1 MLISKFHTTFT
12 NPVEYTANW
21 EKDSI
26 LFNELIGKEISI
38 EFTGLMFCKVCN
50 KSTKKFF
57 GEGFCF
63 QCFNNSPENSPCIL
77 KPELCEAHLGKGRDT
92 AWEEKHHNQPHVVY
106 LAATDVVKV
115 GVTRSSQIPTRWID
129 QGASSVI
136 IFAETPNR
144 YEAGKL
150 EVELKAFYSD
160 KTNYRKMLQ
169 NEIDENIDLIEEKW
183 QTVEQLPSDLQTFI
197 SENDVITELTYP
209 VITFPKSVQVLNL
222 DKTPLIKGRLNGIK
236 GQYLLFEND
245 LAINIRRHTGYDIQ
259 LIY

>member
-1 MLISKFHTTFT
+1 M
-12 NPVEYTANW
+12 
-21 EKDSI
+21 
-26 LFNELIGKEISI
+26 
-38 EFTGLMFCKVCN
+38 
-50 KSTKKFF
+50 
-57 GEGFCF
+57 
-63 QCFNNSPENSPCIL
+63 
-77 KPELCEAHLGKGRDT
+77 GRDT
-92 AWEEKHHNQPHVVY
+92 EWEEKHHNQPHVVY

-144 YEAGKL
+144 FEAGKL
-150 EVELKAFYSD
+150 EVELKAFYTD

-169 NEIDENIDLIEEKW
+169 NEIDKNIDLIEEKW

-209 VITFPKSVQVLNL
+209 VITYPKSVQVLNL

>member
-1 MLISKFHTTFT
+1 MIISKFQTTFN

-21 EKDSI
+21 ENDSI
-26 LFNELIGKEISI
+26 LFNEFIGKEISI
-38 EFTGLMFCKVCN
+38 EFTGLMICKVCN

-57 GEGFCF
+57 GEGFCYP
-63 QCFNNSPENSPCIL
+63 CFNNSPENSPCIL
-77 KPELCEAHLGKGRDT
+77 KPELCEAHLGMGRDT
-92 AWEEKHHNQPHVVY
+92 EWEEKHHNQPHVVY

-150 EVELKAFYSD
+150 EVELKAFYTD

-169 NEIDENIDLIEEKW
+169 NEIDKNIDLIEEKW

-209 VITFPKSVQVLNL
+209 VITYPKSVQVLNL

>member
-106 LAATDVVKV
+106 LAATDAVKV

-150 EVELKAFYSD
+150 EVELKAFYTD

-169 NEIDENIDLIEEKW
+169 NEIDENIDLVEEKW

-197 SENDVITELTYP
+197 SENDVISELTYP
-209 VITFPKSVQVLNL
+209 VITYPKSVQVLNL

>member
-77 KPELCEAHLGKGRDT
+77 KPELCEAHLGMGRDT
-92 AWEEKHHNQPHVVY
+92 EWEEKHHNQPHVVY

-150 EVELKAFYSD
+150 EVELKAFYTD

-209 VITFPKSVQVLNL
+209 VITYPKSVQVLNL